1 MRVGRPARRPGHGG
15 GRLKKVKNME
25 RDSFIFY
32 KSFYEAIRDLP
43 RDIRLEVY
51 TAIMEYALYG
61 RQPEELKPF
70 AKGIFTLIKPNIDVN
85 NARFENGKKG
95 GRKPRVPKQAA
106 PTDTGHT
113 LTYAQEV
120 ERMRSDEGWR
130 ATVCADF
137 GITTEEYGKRLSR
150 FLERCNDDK
159 TRKGK
164 VRHDSYADC
173 QSHFRYWMS
182 KAYPQPGSRPSSPSI
197 NPDTS
202 LSHAAS
208 PSISHGASPSRIASG
223 AQQPS
228 PDYSF
233 KGGFGG
239 QDV

>member
-85 NARFENGKKG
+85 TARFENGKKG

-106 PTDTGHT
+106 PPDNLPCAPSHT
-113 LTYAQEV
+113 LSRQMSSQQSYLAQIQ
-120 ERMRSDEGWR
+120 R
-130 ATVCADF
+130 
-137 GITTEEYGKRLSR
+137 
-150 FLERCNDDK
+150 
-159 TRKGK
+159 
-164 VRHDSYADC
+164 
-173 QSHFRYWMS
+173 
-182 KAYPQPGSRPSSPSI
+182 RPAKQLP
-197 NPDTS
+197 
-202 LSHAAS
+202 
-208 PSISHGASPSRIASG
+208 
-223 AQQPS
+223 
-228 PDYSF
+228 
-233 KGGFGG
+233 
-239 QDV
+239 